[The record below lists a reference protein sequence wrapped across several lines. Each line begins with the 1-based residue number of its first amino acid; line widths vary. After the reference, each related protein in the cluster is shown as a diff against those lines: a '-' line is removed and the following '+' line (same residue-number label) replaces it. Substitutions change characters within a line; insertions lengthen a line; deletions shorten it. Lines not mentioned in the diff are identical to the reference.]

1 LFRTI
6 TSQFRGVLQRFLP
19 VQAEPS
25 SKVVEQTAGT
35 TPRST
40 PSMVGA
46 SETVSVSQKADVD
59 HKRFRRTAEEIFLGL
74 DQENAKSFRAG
85 TLNVATNLALVG
97 ERQVNATLPESK
109 IVEGKALTHSI
120 EVATVTK
127 SGFEFK
133 TKRFRRTREELRL
146 GLSIEEAAKR
156 RGTPLPAQPAKPKVF
171 VERKP
176 APVRNTSLDLIT
188 TLDPRV
194 QARARAV
201 SRYRS
206 NGGKGLI
213 TPEMLD
219 QIQQALAAG
228 KVTKCPPCTDS
239 DGYNHLTQQETK

>member
-1 LFRTI
+1 
-6 TSQFRGVLQRFLP
+6 
-19 VQAEPS
+19 
-25 SKVVEQTAGT
+25 
-35 TPRST
+35 
-40 PSMVGA
+40 MVGA
-46 SETVSVSQKADVD
+46 PEAVSVSEKAAHD

-74 DQENAKSFRAG
+74 DQENARSFRAG
-85 TLNVATNLALVG
+85 TLTVATNLALVG

-109 IVEGKALTHSI
+109 IGERKASHGI

-127 SGFEFK
+127 DGVEFAAK
-133 TKRFRRTREELRL
+133 AKRFRRTREELRL

-156 RGTPLPAQPAKPKVF
+156 RGTVLPAKPATPKIY

-176 APVRNTSLDLIT
+176 APARNTSLDLIT
-188 TLDPRV
+188 TLDPKIQV
-194 QARARAV
+194 RARAV